1 VSLPEVPGFRVSGRL
16 GAGAAGTVWSATRDS
31 DGRSFA
37 LKLVPAAGG
46 RGAAPGDAVAGEG
59 EVDQAVREAHLL
71 AGIEHPHVVRLH
83 AATALDDGTVALVLD
98 LVDGGSYAA
107 VVSARGHL
115 HPGEIVTALAPVTRA
130 VADLHALGVV
140 HADLSPG
147 NVLFTRQ
154 GRPMVSD
161 LGVATLFGELPEVL
175 HATEGFVAPEVMLG
189 EPPTPASDVYSL
201 GALAWF
207 GLTGGA
213 PPLPALR
220 PPLADVV
227 DGQPA
232 RLLQLVERCL
242 AADAGARPTAASVAL
257 DLFDAAPAE
266 PVQLGEGSDPA
277 SSITHRIRASARLD
291 PPPERV
297 GLRARLQRRRT
308 GRAPAPG
315 RGPVRVPGRRGHRPG
330 GRRARGEGPP
340 RTRGPLRPAAAGAWL
355 TVLLAVVLGGGTGIW
370 VHHFGASTPQA
381 TTRSPLP
388 RPPLTVP
395 VPTASPA
402 RRVPTAVRA
411 ELRSSPRAVLQR
423 LADARARAYRAA
435 DVRLLDGADVAGSP
449 SRARHEK
456 LLRQAAAAGAT
467 YDGLRYVVR
476 EATVSQVRGDEATL
490 RARVDTSAHTVVGRD
505 GSRDGRAATTGAP
518 VTIELRWTNVG
529 WRIYR

>member
-1 VSLPEVPGFRVSGRL
+1 M
-16 GAGAAGTVWSATRDS
+16 
-31 DGRSFA
+31 
-37 LKLVPAAGG
+37 
-46 RGAAPGDAVAGEG
+46 
-59 EVDQAVREAHLL
+59 
-71 AGIEHPHVVRLH
+71 RLH

-107 VVSARGHL
+107 VVAARGHL

-147 NVLFTRQ
+147 NILFTRQ

-161 LGVATLFGELPEVL
+161 LGVATLFGELPEVV

-220 PPLADVV
+220 PPLAGVV

-232 RLLQLVERCL
+232 RLVQLVERCL
-242 AADAGARPTAASVAL
+242 AGDAGARPTAASVAL

-266 PVQLGEGSDPA
+266 PVQLGDGSDPA

-291 PPPERV
+291 PPPGRV
-297 GLRARLQRRRT
+297 SVRARLQRRWA
-308 GRAPAPG
+308 GRAPA
-315 RGPVRVPGRRGHRPG
+315 RGRRPRG
-330 GRRARGEGPP
+330 GGGPP

-370 VHHFGASTPQA
+370 VHHAGASTPRA
-381 TTRSPLP
+381 TAASPVT
-388 RPPLTVP
+388 RPPVTVP
-395 VPTASPA
+395 GPTASTAP
-402 RRVPTAVRA
+402 RVPTAVRA

-423 LADARARAYRAA
+423 LAEARARAYRAGTPHSWT
-435 DVRLLDGADVAGSP
+435 VPTSAGSP
-449 SRARHEK
+449 SRARHEQ

-467 YDGLRYVVR
+467 YEGLRYVVR

-505 GSRDGRAATTGAP
+505 GSRDGRAATAGGP
-518 VTIELRWTNVG
+518 VTIELRWTSAG